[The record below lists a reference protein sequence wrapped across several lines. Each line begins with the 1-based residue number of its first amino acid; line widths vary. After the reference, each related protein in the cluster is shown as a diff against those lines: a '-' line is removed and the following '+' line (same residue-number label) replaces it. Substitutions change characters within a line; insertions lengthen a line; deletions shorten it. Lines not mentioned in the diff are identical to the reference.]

1 MSFVIVAPE
10 FIEAAAHDLAGIG
23 STLGEATASA
33 AAPMTSIAAAGT
45 DEISTAIA
53 ALFGSH
59 GQEFQALST
68 QAAAFHNEF
77 VGMMKSG
84 AGAYLGTEIAN
95 AEQTLAGA
103 VHAPAQ
109 AMGGGGGAAG
119 ALAHVT
125 EAAATVG
132 QTLGGAAQK
141 VGGAVT
147 TLEHGGAA
155 SLLTGRIETGVQ
167 GVSKALANASNA
179 PAAQGLFSPSNIA
192 AIEAPYKALVTNTE
206 TNLQG
211 LMGASAANPH
221 PLLQQIISNQ
231 TGYAQTI
238 TTALQNAGKDIGT
251 GAAGLRNSFQAAG
264 QALLAGNPSAA
275 ANDAL
280 LGLENF
286 FLPGFTVP
294 PITGSAP
301 IPITLNGPLGDLLPI
316 LGIPGQMA
324 QHFANTVQALT
335 NFSTTIDPNSLGVTF
350 GLPVALLFDV
360 VGSPVNMLA
369 ALGST
374 AHVLTGA
381 LQTGNLVGA
390 FDTVLDSPAI
400 LANATLNGE
409 TLFTL
414 PPVSLDLGGLSLTTS
429 LEIPFG
435 GLLAPLSPLTAE
447 VFGIPLQLE
456 AGTHIGGIIPALTQF
471 LPEQLAQAIAPVTGD
486 V

>member
-1 MSFVIVAPE
+1 MSFVNVAPE
-10 FIEAAAHDLAGIG
+10 LLESAAHDLAGIG
-23 STLGEATASA
+23 STLGEATGSA
-33 AAPMTSIAAAGT
+33 AASTTSIAAAGA
-45 DEISTAIA
+45 DEVSSAIA
-53 ALFGSH
+53 ALFGNH
-59 GQEFQALST
+59 GQEFQALT
-68 QAAAFHNEF
+68 ARAAAFHSEF
-77 VGMMKSG
+77 VGLVKSG
-84 AGAYLGTEIAN
+84 AGAYLGTEVAN
-95 AEQTLAGA
+95 AEQALAGA
-103 VHAPAQ
+103 VTAPAQ
-109 AMGGGGGAAG
+109 MFSGAA
-119 ALAHVT
+119 HN
-125 EAAATVG
+125 
-132 QTLGGAAQK
+132 
-141 VGGAVT
+141 VGGAVAAI
-147 TLEHGGAA
+147 ERGGAA
-155 SLLTGRIETGVQ
+155 SLLSGPT
-167 GVSKALANASNA
+167 
-179 PAAQGLFSPSNIA
+179 QGLFSPSNIA
-192 AIEAPYKALVTNTE
+192 AIEAPYQALVTNTE

-211 LMGASAANPH
+211 LLGAGAANPH
-221 PLLQQIISNQ
+221 PLLQQIITNQ

-251 GAAGLRNSFQAAG
+251 GAAGLQNSFHAAG

-275 ANDAL
+275 VNDAL

-294 PITGSAP
+294 PITGSVP

-350 GLPVALLFDV
+350 GLPVALLFDA

-390 FDTVLDSPAI
+390 VDTVLDSPAI
-400 LANATLNGE
+400 LANATLNGQ

-414 PPVSLDLGGLSLTTS
+414 PPVTLDLGGLSLTTS

-447 VFGIPLQLE
+447 VFGIPLQLQ

-471 LPEQLAQAIAPVTGD
+471 VPEQLAQAIGD
-486 V
+486 M

>member
-1 MSFVIVAPE
+1 MSFVVVAPE
-10 FIEAAAHDLAGIG
+10 LVESAAHDLAGIG
-23 STLGEATASA
+23 STLGEATGLA
-33 AAPMTSIAAAGT
+33 AAPTTSIAAAGT
-45 DEISTAIA
+45 DEVSTAIA
-53 ALFGSH
+53 ALFGNH
-59 GQEFQALST
+59 AQEFQALT
-68 QAAAFHNEF
+68 ARAAAFHNEF
-77 VGMMKSG
+77 VGLVKSG
-84 AGAYLGTEIAN
+84 GGAYLSSEAAN
-95 AEQTLAGA
+95 AEQAVAGA
-103 VHAPAQ
+103 VTAPAQ
-109 AMGGGGGAAG
+109 MLSGA
-119 ALAHVT
+119 T
-125 EAAATVG
+125 
-132 QTLGGAAQK
+132 QN
-141 VGGAVT
+141 VGGAVAA
-147 TLEHGGAA
+147 LERGGAA
-155 SLLTGRIETGVQ
+155 SLLSGPT
-167 GVSKALANASNA
+167 
-179 PAAQGLFSPSNIA
+179 QGLFSPSNIA

-211 LMGASAANPH
+211 LLGASAANPH

-238 TTALQNAGKDIGT
+238 STALQNAGKDLGT
-251 GAAGLRNSFQAAG
+251 GAAGLRNSFHAAG

-280 LGLENF
+280 QGLENF

-324 QHFANTVQALT
+324 QNFTNTVQALT

-350 GLPVALLFDV
+350 GLPLALLFDV
-360 VGSPVNMLA
+360 VGSPVNMLS

-390 FDTVLDSPAI
+390 VDTVLDSPAI
-400 LANATLNGE
+400 LANATLNGQ

-414 PPVSLDLGGLSLTTS
+414 PPVTLDLGGLSLTTS

-435 GLLAPLSPLTAE
+435 GILAPLSPLTAE

-456 AGTHIGGIIPALTQF
+456 ASTHIGGIIPALTQF
-471 LPEQLAQAIAPVTGD
+471 VPEQLAHAIGD
-486 V
+486 I

>member
-1 MSFVIVAPE
+1 MSFVNVAPE
-10 FIEAAAHDLAGIG
+10 LLESAAHDLAGIG
-23 STLGEATASA
+23 SSLGEATGLA
-33 AAPMTSIAAAGT
+33 AAPTTSIVAAGA
-45 DEISTAIA
+45 DEVSTAIA

-59 GQEFQALST
+59 GQEFQALT
-68 QAAAFHNEF
+68 AQAAAFHNEF
-77 VGMMKSG
+77 VGMVKSG
-84 AGAYLGTEIAN
+84 AGAYLSSEVAN
-95 AEQTLAGA
+95 AEQALAGA
-103 VHAPAQ
+103 VTAPAQ
-109 AMGGGGGAAG
+109 MLSGA
-119 ALAHVT
+119 T
-125 EAAATVG
+125 
-132 QTLGGAAQK
+132 QN
-141 VGGAVT
+141 VGGAVAG
-147 TLEHGGAA
+147 LERGGAA
-155 SLLTGRIETGVQ
+155 SLLSGPT
-167 GVSKALANASNA
+167 
-179 PAAQGLFSPSNIA
+179 QGLFSPSNIA

-211 LMGASAANPH
+211 LLGASAANPH

-231 TGYAQTI
+231 TGYTQTI
-238 TTALQNAGKDIGT
+238 STALQNAGKDLGT
-251 GAAGLRNSFQAAG
+251 GAAGLRNSFHAAG

-280 LGLENF
+280 QGLENF

-324 QHFANTVQALT
+324 QNFANTVQALT

-350 GLPVALLFDV
+350 GLPLALLFDV
-360 VGSPVNMLA
+360 VGSPVNMLS

-390 FDTVLDSPAI
+390 VDTVLDSPAI
-400 LANATLNGE
+400 LANATLNGQ

-414 PPVSLDLGGLSLTTS
+414 PPVTLDLGGLSLTAS

-435 GLLAPLSPLTAE
+435 GILAPLSPLTAE

-471 LPEQLAQAIAPVTGD
+471 VPEQLAHAIGD
-486 V
+486 I

>member
-1 MSFVIVAPE
+1 MSFVNVAPE
-10 FIEAAAHDLAGIG
+10 LLESAAHDLAGIG
-23 STLGEATASA
+23 SSLGEATGLA
-33 AAPMTSIAAAGT
+33 AAPTTSIVAAGA
-45 DEISTAIA
+45 DEVSTAIA

-59 GQEFQALST
+59 GQEFQALT
-68 QAAAFHNEF
+68 AQAAAFHNEF
-77 VGMMKSG
+77 VGMVKSG
-84 AGAYLGTEIAN
+84 AGAYLSSEVAN
-95 AEQTLAGA
+95 AEQALVGA
-103 VHAPAQ
+103 VTAPAQ
-109 AMGGGGGAAG
+109 MLSGA
-119 ALAHVT
+119 T
-125 EAAATVG
+125 
-132 QTLGGAAQK
+132 QN
-141 VGGAVT
+141 VGGAVAG
-147 TLEHGGAA
+147 LERGGAA
-155 SLLTGRIETGVQ
+155 SLLSGPT
-167 GVSKALANASNA
+167 
-179 PAAQGLFSPSNIA
+179 QGLFSPSNIA

-211 LMGASAANPH
+211 LLGASAANPH

-231 TGYAQTI
+231 TGYTQTI
-238 TTALQNAGKDIGT
+238 STALQNAGKDLGT
-251 GAAGLRNSFQAAG
+251 GAAGLRNSFHAAG

-275 ANDAL
+275 ASDAL
-280 LGLENF
+280 QGLENF

-324 QHFANTVQALT
+324 QNFANTVQALT

-350 GLPVALLFDV
+350 GLPLALLFDV
-360 VGSPVNMLA
+360 VGSPVNMLS

-390 FDTVLDSPAI
+390 VDTVLDSPAI
-400 LANATLNGE
+400 LANATLNGQ

-414 PPVSLDLGGLSLTTS
+414 PPVTLDLGGLSLTAS

-435 GLLAPLSPLTAE
+435 GILAPLSPLTAE

-471 LPEQLAQAIAPVTGD
+471 VPEQLAHAIGD
-486 V
+486 I

>member
-1 MSFVIVAPE
+1 MSFVNVAPE
-10 FIEAAAHDLAGIG
+10 LLESAAHDLAGIG
-23 STLGEATASA
+23 SSLGEATGLA
-33 AAPMTSIAAAGT
+33 AAPTTSIVAAGA
-45 DEISTAIA
+45 DEVSTAIA

-59 GQEFQALST
+59 GQEFQALT
-68 QAAAFHNEF
+68 AQAAAFHNEF
-77 VGMMKSG
+77 VGMVKSG
-84 AGAYLGTEIAN
+84 AGAYLSSEVAN
-95 AEQTLAGA
+95 AEQALAGA
-103 VHAPAQ
+103 VTAPAQ
-109 AMGGGGGAAG
+109 MLSGA
-119 ALAHVT
+119 T
-125 EAAATVG
+125 
-132 QTLGGAAQK
+132 QN
-141 VGGAVT
+141 VGGAVAG
-147 TLEHGGAA
+147 LERGGAA
-155 SLLTGRIETGVQ
+155 SLLSGPT
-167 GVSKALANASNA
+167 
-179 PAAQGLFSPSNIA
+179 QGLFSPSNIA

-211 LMGASAANPH
+211 LLGASAANPH

-231 TGYAQTI
+231 TGYTQTI
-238 TTALQNAGKDIGT
+238 STALQNAGKDLGT
-251 GAAGLRNSFQAAG
+251 GAAGLRNSFHAAG

-275 ANDAL
+275 ASDAL
-280 LGLENF
+280 QGLENF

-324 QHFANTVQALT
+324 QNFANTVQALT

-350 GLPVALLFDV
+350 GLPLALLFDV
-360 VGSPVNMLA
+360 VGSPVNMLS

-390 FDTVLDSPAI
+390 VDTVLDSPAI
-400 LANATLNGE
+400 LANATLNGQ

-414 PPVSLDLGGLSLTTS
+414 PPVTLDLGGLSLTAS

-435 GLLAPLSPLTAE
+435 GILAPLSPLTAE

-471 LPEQLAQAIAPVTGD
+471 VPEQLAHAIGD
-486 V
+486 I